1 MTYQAVIGL
10 EIHLQVESKT
20 KLFSLASTQF
30 GSPPNSQ
37 IAPLDMA
44 FPGAMPSVNKRVVKA
59 AIKMA
64 NSLNMDLSDVL
75 TFDRKNYF
83 YSDLAKGYQ
92 LTQYFNPLG
101 RKGRIA
107 ISSSE
112 EEKIIQVTRLHLEED
127 TAKQVHVDDK
137 TLIDFNRAGMGLIE
151 IVTAPDFTSGTEAA
165 QFVKLIQKLAL
176 KLKVSSGKMQEGALR
191 VDVNV
196 SLKQKGSAQQGVI
209 VEIKNLNSFRHIAK
223 AVDAEVKRQKT
234 LLKSGQKVYAETRRY
249 HEINNV
255 TVFMRRKEKKDD
267 YRYFPDTN
275 IAPIKISE
283 DFITKTL
290 SEDEKR
296 GDPLVQYVLT
306 EQQKEVLVRS
316 PYLKALFIKLADEGL
331 SVDLVANF
339 LIGNLQATLK
349 KEGVNKLQKIEDDI
363 VALLHLYEADKIS
376 SKQLTIFYE
385 QLVANKSLKDIY
397 NSDDDGL
404 IQSAEQL
411 VILIDEVLLECE
423 EAVTAYRRGKKK
435 SLNYILGQIYRKS
448 NNKVDPLMTKQLL
461 LKKMEE

>member
-10 EIHLQVESKT
+10 EFHLQVESKT

-176 KLKVSSGKMQEGALR
+176 KLKVSSG
-191 VDVNV
+191 
-196 SLKQKGSAQQGVI
+196 
-209 VEIKNLNSFRHIAK
+209 
-223 AVDAEVKRQKT
+223 
-234 LLKSGQKVYAETRRY
+234 
-249 HEINNV
+249 
-255 TVFMRRKEKKDD
+255 
-267 YRYFPDTN
+267 
-275 IAPIKISE
+275 
-283 DFITKTL
+283 
-290 SEDEKR
+290 
-296 GDPLVQYVLT
+296 
-306 EQQKEVLVRS
+306 
-316 PYLKALFIKLADEGL
+316 
-331 SVDLVANF
+331 
-339 LIGNLQATLK
+339 
-349 KEGVNKLQKIEDDI
+349 
-363 VALLHLYEADKIS
+363 
-376 SKQLTIFYE
+376 
-385 QLVANKSLKDIY
+385 
-397 NSDDDGL
+397 
-404 IQSAEQL
+404 
-411 VILIDEVLLECE
+411 
-423 EAVTAYRRGKKK
+423 
-435 SLNYILGQIYRKS
+435 
-448 NNKVDPLMTKQLL
+448 
-461 LKKMEE
+461 